1 MKSKLDVLEH
11 LKSTPIVQVA
21 CQKAGVSRATYYRWR
36 EEDPDFKKKSDIAMG
51 EGVEMINDLCESQLL
66 KNIRDGHPTS
76 TFYWLNNHHPS
87 YSQRRILLPY
97 KQKSDIGE
105 SIAGFKRENLMITL
119 LNLVFEG
126 QLPISVAGSL
136 MNSVTKH
143 QKFKDNQEIDENLAK
158 LKQIINAMSI
168 EARAESKKKL
178 SG

>member
-36 EEDPDFKKKSDIAMG
+36 EEDPDFKKKSDIALS
-51 EGVEMINDLCESQLL
+51 EGVEMINDLCESQLI
-66 KNIRDGHPTS
+66 KNIKDGNPTS
-76 TFYWLNNHHPS
+76 IFYWLNNHHPS

-97 KQKSDIGE
+97 KQISDIGE
-105 SIAGFKRENLMITL
+105 SISGFKRENLMITL

-126 QLPISVAGSL
+126 KLPINVAGSL

-143 QKFKDNQEIDENLAK
+143 QKYKDNQDIDENLAK
-158 LKQIINAMSI
+158 LRQLINAMSI